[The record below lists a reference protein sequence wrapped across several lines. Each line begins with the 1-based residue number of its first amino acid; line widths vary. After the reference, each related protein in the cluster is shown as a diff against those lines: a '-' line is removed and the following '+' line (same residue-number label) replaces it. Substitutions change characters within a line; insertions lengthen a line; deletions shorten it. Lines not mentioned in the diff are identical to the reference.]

1 MPKQHKTLSKA
12 QLDQRSRVLNPNN
25 PEFKARMDHHSD
37 QLNDNAGTSGVN
49 PARKAVIENI
59 IKQTEE

>member
-1 MPKQHKTLSKA
+1 MAKSKQTMSKA
-12 QLDQRSRVLNPNN
+12 QLNQRSRALNPNN

-59 IKQTEE
+59 IKQTEK